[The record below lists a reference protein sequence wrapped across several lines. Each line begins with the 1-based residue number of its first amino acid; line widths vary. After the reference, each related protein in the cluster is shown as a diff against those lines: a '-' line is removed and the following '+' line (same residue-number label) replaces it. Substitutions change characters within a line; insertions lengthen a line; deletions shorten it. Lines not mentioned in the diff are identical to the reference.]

1 MTIIH
6 KCTCSIPL
14 NVIVTNVNLCPDK
27 NIICINLLITVEE
40 CSYIRKKNVHMFRKK
55 KKNLPLIYIFEIETL
70 NELYE
75 VQAHALKT
83 TRSNGDI
90 LYVCGIIF
98 KTAYMI
104 YIHKLDIIFLMY
116 SKIQPSSRRRPTAE
130 VLLHLSHLPRV
141 PTNNRQLLQ
150 VLVSSLYLQ
159 YNYTC
164 PNLIP
169 NRFFLHTTN
178 WIPKPNLPESFS
190 QDSAP
195 I

>member
-1 MTIIH
+1 MMTIIH

-27 NIICINLLITVEE
+27 NIICINLHITVEK
-40 CSYIRKKNVHMFRKK
+40 CSYIPKK
-55 KKNLPLIYIFEIETL
+55 KTNLPLIYIFEIETL

-75 VQAHALKT
+75 VQTHALKA

-90 LYVCGIIF
+90 LYICGIIS
-98 KTAYMI
+98 KTAYMV
-104 YIHKLDIIFLMY
+104 YKLDIAFLMY

-169 NRFFLHTTN
+169 NRFFLDTTN